1 MSARPAEARLER
13 PCLDIGLI
21 TTNNFVNETAMAETQ
36 ALENGSKVSKFR
48 NNSELSPA
56 ESVVSRE
63 EEPVT
68 PSWIILPNCGFR
80 KVWDCIQAFILI
92 ITAIIVPYRV
102 GFAVTSYGIYYIVES
117 LMDVYFWCDMVLN
130 FLTAFEDPENQNKL
144 VTDHKAIARHYLAGW
159 LIPDALGCLPM
170 DLVLRLQNGRFLCS
184 FNMDG
189 CTGSSASTSGQLFK
203 LFKLLRLFRL
213 MKLLRLIRIKRL
225 LERYQDDLFEIVPII
240 DLLKLISVLFFL
252 GHFFGCFFYFFSTDE
267 WRTTSEKEKVADGSL
282 TPWLLTYELHPIE
295 DSETDL
301 LTRYIACM
309 YWAFTTMTTVGYGDI
324 SAATLAERSFAILS
338 MIAGGFV
345 FSGIIG
351 SMTSVLNSFSFAQN
365 AYKQK
370 MDEVGAFVK
379 QNMLPKKLRVQIL
392 SFYRQQE
399 VPVYDTK
406 ELLGSL
412 PINLRQQA
420 ADIIVGPTVL
430 KSNFFTDIHEVF
442 LLSFVSRGVLSTY
455 GINTVIFEMGS
466 PSLGI
471 HIIQKGS
478 AVLLDNDCSV
488 LKTFENGQYF
498 GEGCFFGELL
508 RPYSIY
514 STSMITTW
522 YVEKDAVM
530 DLFEAY
536 PEQKAMLQERY
547 MARCK
552 KLQETPEANKVNI
565 ADFLE
570 STLQDGD
577 EKPVVP
583 EIPALSPELV
593 ELVTPGAKTEATHM
607 SFKGIYDRVST
618 LEKSL
623 EDTQRSLEE
632 MSRNQQDQH
641 REMMAMLKSLKH

>member
-1 MSARPAEARLER
+1 
-13 PCLDIGLI
+13 
-21 TTNNFVNETAMAETQ
+21 MAETQ

-48 NNSELSPA
+48 DSLNSELSPA
-56 ESVVSRE
+56 ESIVNRE
-63 EEPVT
+63 EDVAT

-102 GFAVTSYGIYYIVES
+102 GFAVTSYGVYYIIES

-130 FLTAFEDPENQNKL
+130 FVTAFEDPENQNKL

-170 DLVLRLQNGRFLCS
+170 DLVLRLQNGQFVCS
-184 FNMDG
+184 FNIEG
-189 CTGSSASTSGQLFK
+189 CTGSSSSTSGQLFK

-267 WRTTSEKEKVADGSL
+267 WRTASEREQVAEGIL
-282 TPWLLTYELHPIE
+282 TPWLLSYELHPIE
-295 DSETDL
+295 DGETDL

-399 VPVYDTK
+399 

-430 KSNFFTDIHEVF
+430 KSSFFADIHEVF
-442 LLSFVSRGVLSTY
+442 LLSFISRGVLSTY
-455 GINTVIFEMGS
+455 GINTVLFEMGS
-466 PSLGI
+466 PSTGL
-471 HIIQKGS
+471 HLIQKGT
-478 AVLLDNDCSV
+478 AILLDNDSCV
-488 LKTFENGQYF
+488 LKTFEDGQYF

-514 STSMITTW
+514 STSIITSW
-522 YVEKDAVM
+522 YVEKGAVV

-536 PEQKAMLQERY
+536 PEQKAMLQDRY
-547 MARCK
+547 VARWE
-552 KLQETPEANKVNI
+552 KLKQTPEENKVSV
-565 ADFLE
+565 ATYLE
-570 STLQDGD
+570 SRGQDSD
-577 EKPVVP
+577 DKSVVP
-583 EIPALSPELV
+583 EIPALSPKLLEM
-593 ELVTPGAKTEATHM
+593 VTCG
-607 SFKGIYDRVST
+607 V
-618 LEKSL
+618 KS
-623 EDTQRSLEE
+623 Q
-632 MSRNQQDQH
+632 
-641 REMMAMLKSLKH
+641 